1 MNSHEQEA
9 GFIYKCSV
17 FHGEVFEDQMKSAS
31 MHIFHVKQT
40 QWQKSATFV
49 QYWGRIGQISAEVHW
64 HI

>member
-17 FHGEVFEDQMKSAS
+17 YHGEVFEDQMKNAS

-49 QYWGRIGQISAEVHW
+49 QY
-64 HI
+64 